1 MQATFEQELA
11 KVPGQWPVS
20 SVARLCRVGPFGS
33 FILGPFARTVTTH
46 ATFKCSACD
55 QEVRRE
61 VAAVCRNNE
70 HTRCRSCMSAL
81 VQSSI
86 DAVTT
91 DAVDACASG
100 NGGACAVACP
110 CCVAKG
116 QLPAEFSLEVW
127 RCCFGMHAIYMEKR
141 KRWGPRPAVS
151 FMGQGDKAG
160 IGVPLLKT
168 VCHRQCCRTLLDR
181 Q

>member
-1 MQATFEQELA
+1 MQATFEQEFA
-11 KVPGQWPVS
+11 KVPGQSPVG
-20 SVARLCRVGPFGS
+20 SVARLRPVGPSGS

-127 RCCFGMHAIYMEKR
+127 RCCFGMYAIYM
-141 KRWGPRPAVS
+141 A
-151 FMGQGDKAG
+151 
-160 IGVPLLKT
+160 
-168 VCHRQCCRTLLDR
+168 CCRHE
-181 Q
+181 